1 MSQLNGDVLY
11 LILKEL
17 QNDKKSLFSCL
28 RVNKTWCEIIVPILW
43 KNPWK
48 FLEER
53 KSLCKVVTL
62 HLSDE
67 TKKNLKSQGFDFLT
81 NFYHKPLFNYISF
94 CKILNLYDL
103 HVMVNTFDHIV
114 TFPNIKKEI
123 FEKEVTSLFINENTR
138 VMHLYIKNRY
148 NNRLNTIPGAKYS
161 FSELEFF
168 SSNTNISDNVII
180 GLPEIFKSIK
190 RLELVIEMKNNSYE
204 FVKLIDNIDK
214 LYHIRLYS
222 KHYAEYDNDSFR
234 KALEN
239 SLIKHANTIQYFKTT
254 RPPVTNILS
263 SFVNLKILKVKGFSN
278 DLSWDCLETLSLS
291 FLQVLK
297 TDCIPI
303 EKVSALIENTGGKL
317 IEVSINGGYHD
328 ENNNKRLIQ
337 SIYNKCKKIQYLK
350 ILIRNENISELEKLL
365 IDCQYLD
372 GLNINVYNDETIFDW
387 NYFFKV
393 LYESSPT
400 NLFKFKFS
408 FVNTFELE
416 SLRLFLNNWNG
427 RHPLLF
433 QTIQYSS
440 WGINNVLKRSY
451 FDVINLYI
459 TQGIVS
465 LYTHAPVEKYDFK
478 DFDWI
483 KADKK
488 ALKSWEYNF

>member
-1 MSQLNGDVLY
+1 
-11 LILKEL
+11 
-17 QNDKKSLFSCL
+17 
-28 RVNKTWCEIIVPILW
+28 
-43 KNPWK
+43 
-48 FLEER
+48 
-53 KSLCKVVTL
+53 
-62 HLSDE
+62 
-67 TKKNLKSQGFDFLT
+67 
-81 NFYHKPLFNYISF
+81 
-94 CKILNLYDL
+94 
-103 HVMVNTFDHIV
+103 MVNTFDHIV

-337 SIYNKCKKIQYLK
+337 SIYNKY
-350 ILIRNENISELEKLL
+350 
-365 IDCQYLD
+365 

>member
-1 MSQLNGDVLY
+1 MNCGKQ
-11 LILKEL
+11 
-17 QNDKKSLFSCL
+17 
-28 RVNKTWCEIIVPILW
+28 IVPDKLAGINRNSGKALV
-43 KNPWK
+43 KLL
-48 FLEER
+48 F
-53 KSLCKVVTL
+53 KV
-62 HLSDE
+62 
-67 TKKNLKSQGFDFLT
+67 Q
-81 NFYHKPLFNYISF
+81 IAF

-303 EKVSALIENTGGKL
+303 EKVSALIENTG
-317 IEVSINGGYHD
+317 
-328 ENNNKRLIQ
+328 
-337 SIYNKCKKIQYLK
+337 
-350 ILIRNENISELEKLL
+350 
-365 IDCQYLD
+365 
-372 GLNINVYNDETIFDW
+372 
-387 NYFFKV
+387 
-393 LYESSPT
+393 
-400 NLFKFKFS
+400 
-408 FVNTFELE
+408 E